1 MAYAYE
7 TADAFSYT
15 LLKNFAKE
23 NRKNMT
29 DAEEYLW
36 RFLKK
41 NQLGVPFRKQHII
54 GMFIADF
61 FCLPSKLIIEIDGLY
76 HSIPEQQISD
86 EERTKWLKDKGY
98 KVIRFTNEEVLY
110 ETNKVLTTIK
120 TNL

>member
-1 MAYAYE
+1 MSYSYE
-7 TADAFSYT
+7 TADAFNYD

-29 DAEEYLW
+29 KAEEYLW
-36 RFLKK
+36 RFLKR

-76 HSIPEQQISD
+76 HSIPEQHVCD
-86 EERTKWLKDKGY
+86 EERTKWLEEKGY
-98 KVIRFTNEEVLY
+98 RVIRFTNNEVLY
-110 ETNKVLTTIK
+110 EIDKVLTTIK
-120 TNL
+120 INL